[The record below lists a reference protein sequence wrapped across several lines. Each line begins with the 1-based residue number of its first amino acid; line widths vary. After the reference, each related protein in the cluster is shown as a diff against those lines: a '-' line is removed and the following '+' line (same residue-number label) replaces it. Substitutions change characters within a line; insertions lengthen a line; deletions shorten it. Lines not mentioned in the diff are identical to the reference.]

1 MEAKRERYKTG
12 EKALTR
18 NEYNKIKEVIDS
30 IEEEVMIVLPVATG
44 MRREDLAN
52 AEWSGVSEQEATLT
66 FWERKKRKNH
76 TVPLSPQVI
85 QLLRKYRNSLGKNT
99 RETILPFS
107 GRTAHRRLQHLCDKA
122 GVPRRPFHALRATC
136 IKFCQSA
143 GWSPEQV
150 AKLTNDRISTIQE
163 HYSTPSNSEMIEV
176 AKEKSIV

>member
-18 NEYNKIKEVIDS
+18 AEYNKIKEVIDS

-52 AEWSGVSEQEATLT
+52 AKWTDINEQEITLT
-66 FWERKKRKNH
+66 FWERKKRRYH

-85 QLLRKYRNSLGKNT
+85 QLLRKYRNSLGKDK

-107 GRTAHRRLQHLCDKA
+107 VRNRRL
-122 GVPRRPFHALRATC
+122 
-136 IKFCQSA
+136 
-143 GWSPEQV
+143 
-150 AKLTNDRISTIQE
+150 
-163 HYSTPSNSEMIEV
+163 
-176 AKEKSIV
+176 